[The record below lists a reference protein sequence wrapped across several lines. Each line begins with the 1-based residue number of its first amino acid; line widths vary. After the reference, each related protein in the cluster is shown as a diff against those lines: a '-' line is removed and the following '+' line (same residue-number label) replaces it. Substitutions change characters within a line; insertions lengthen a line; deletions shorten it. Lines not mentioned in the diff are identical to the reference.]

1 MHGTGE
7 IIQNGEPSKR
17 VIKIQLGQIC
27 FKDNEMQSNCS
38 ATLGMLKHERILN
51 EVGV

>member
-1 MHGTGE
+1 MRGTGE

-27 FKDNEMQSNCS
+27 F
-38 ATLGMLKHERILN
+38 RIMRCRAI
-51 EVGV
+51 VVQHWGC

>member
-1 MHGTGE
+1 MGE
-7 IIQNGEPSKR
+7 IIQNGEHSKR
-17 VIKIQLGQIC
+17 VIKIQLEQIC
-27 FKDNEMQSNCS
+27 FKDNRMQSNCS